1 MLMSLNEETRLP
13 TAARCAPC
21 TRREESIPLSPGAHD
36 SLPIKLQLLER
47 VQVCDSVM
55 YLIGLFF
62 FFTVSV
68 KLYMQQ

>member
-1 MLMSLNEETRLP
+1 MLMSLNEETRLS

-62 FFTVSV
+62 FTVSV